1 MLPVR
6 RRRGLASLIGA
17 VAALSLGLS
26 SCAVGEIGGESGG
39 GEGGE
44 TQITFLTGNPENA
57 VAFGEALIEK
67 FKAANPDI
75 KVTMDNQPGGTEGC
89 LLYTSPSPRDRS

>member
-6 RRRGLASLIGA
+6 RRRIRASAIGA

-39 GEGGE
+39 GEQQGTTEITYLFGDAGG
-44 TQITFLTGNPENA
+44 TA
-57 VAFGEALIEK
+57 VAYGEALTKK
-67 FKAANPDI
+67 F
-75 KVTMDNQPGGTEGC
+75 
-89 LLYTSPSPRDRS
+89 